1 MHFSAQDTTSKHR
14 HWELVIHTLNLER
27 GTGIGK
33 VTGNGVYVAG
43 MAVPISAEV
52 ETGYNF
58 TVWNGYKD
66 TAISTLTT
74 TFQMPAESVTLKAN
88 AVMPTTN
95 NGEAGATGAYE
106 TRHSDVKTGDL
117 STPII
122 WMLLLLGS
130 ALVGSAVLVLK
141 RKRK

>member
-1 MHFSAQDTTSKHR
+1 
-14 HWELVIHTLNLER
+14 
-27 GTGIGK
+27 
-33 VTGNGVYVAG
+33 

-95 NGEAGATGAYE
+95 NGEAGSIGAYE

-130 ALVGSAVLVLK
+130 ALVGSAVLILK